1 MGRLIML
8 EEGLSILEEGI
19 VKAKMILDG
28 YPTSALFTAEEYM
41 KFYDCVYYMC
51 IQQQPCDYSLQLY
64 QRFTRALEESIS
76 SKILPSLEGK
86 NGASLLKELT
96 NMWANYKL
104 MAKCLGGFF
113 LYLDRPY
120 KTSTSLSDVSIR
132 CFRNLVCDAHYQRLQ
147 DAAISL
153 INQDRTENP
162 TDGGLLKC
170 ISSFFVEMGIG
181 NDAHY
186 YDDFER
192 AIVADTSI
200 YYSKLALEWLALY
213 SCVDYLKEAEW
224 CLKREI
230 QRVSE
235 YLKQATVE
243 KLTQVLQWQLMGHT
257 ASKLIEKQ
265 KAENQDLPAY
275 QELLSRYG
283 SMSLGDGTS
292 ASPSQDWP
300 MSQ

>member
-1 MGRLIML
+1 ML

-28 YPTSALFTAEEYM
+28 YPTRALFTAEEYM

-132 CFRNLVCDAHYQRLQ
+132 CFRNLVCDVHYQRLQ

-153 INQDRTENP
+153 
-162 TDGGLLKC
+162 
-170 ISSFFVEMGIG
+170 
-181 NDAHY
+181 
-186 YDDFER
+186 
-192 AIVADTSI
+192 
-200 YYSKLALEWLALY
+200 
-213 SCVDYLKEAEW
+213 
-224 CLKREI
+224 
-230 QRVSE
+230 
-235 YLKQATVE
+235 
-243 KLTQVLQWQLMGHT
+243 VLQWQLMGHT

-265 KAENQDLPAY
+265 KAENQDLPTY

-292 ASPSQDWP
+292 TSPSQELLSRYGSMSLGDGASASASASQDWP
-300 MSQ
+300 ISQ

>member
-1 MGRLIML
+1 M
-8 EEGLSILEEGI
+8 SILEEGI
-19 VKAKMILDG
+19 VRAKMILDG
-28 YPTSALFTAEEYM
+28 YPSSALFTAEEYM

-51 IQQQPCDYSLQLY
+51 IQHQSCDPSLHLS

-76 SKILPSLEGK
+76 SRVLPSLQGK

-96 NMWANYKL
+96 SMWANYKS

-120 KTSTSLSDVSIR
+120 RTATSLCDVSFR
-132 CFRNLVCDAHYQRLQ
+132 CFRDLVCNTHYPKLQ
-147 DAAISL
+147 DAAIAL

-162 TDGGLLKC
+162 TDRSLLKC
-170 ISSFFVEMGIG
+170 ISTFFVEMGNG
-181 NDAHY
+181 KDTYY
-186 YDDFER
+186 YDDYER
-192 AIVADTSI
+192 AILADTSS
-200 YYSKLALEWLALY
+200 YYSRLASEWLALY
-213 SCVDYLKEAEW
+213 SCVDYIKEAEW
-224 CLKREI
+224 CLKKEI

-235 YLKQATVE
+235 YLKQSTVE
-243 KLTQVLQWQLMGHT
+243 KLMQVLQWQLMAQT

-275 QELLSRYG
+275 QELLSRYS

-292 ASPSQDWP
+292 ASPMLQ
-300 MSQ
+300 